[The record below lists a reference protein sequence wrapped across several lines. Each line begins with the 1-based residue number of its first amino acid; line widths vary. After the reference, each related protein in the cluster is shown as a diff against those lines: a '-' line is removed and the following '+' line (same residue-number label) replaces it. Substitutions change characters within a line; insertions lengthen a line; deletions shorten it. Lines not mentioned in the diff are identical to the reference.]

1 MLVAALTTNLA
12 TRAIW
17 VPFMHVIYCLTQE
30 SSKCVSLL
38 NAKKKKMFF
47 IRFIFDETGCHDF
60 VRNFLFYKS

>member
-30 SSKCVSLL
+30 SSKCVSLHC
-38 NAKKKKMFF
+38 NNNNNC
-47 IRFIFDETGCHDF
+47 RFLANNPKLIDSFK
-60 VRNFLFYKS
+60 NSKPL